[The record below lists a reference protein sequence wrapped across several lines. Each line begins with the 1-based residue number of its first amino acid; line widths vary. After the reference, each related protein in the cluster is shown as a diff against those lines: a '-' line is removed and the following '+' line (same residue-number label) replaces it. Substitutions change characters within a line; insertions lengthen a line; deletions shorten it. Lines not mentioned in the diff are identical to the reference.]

1 MCCSSR
7 CSSCCLSAAYSVI
20 DAGTAATNRDETL
33 CDPHSAAGKLSRAGG
48 RASKLRDCWAHPG
61 VERSSAARIQGPL
74 RWLSPGRRRLRP
86 AWLRVRR
93 VRATQFLT
101 WSPAP
106 DRTRPGVC
114 LPPTPVLQPWWSQHS
129 LVAAGDRCR
138 RALRSPAPPPPPPRS
153 VLILMRFLLRS
164 PGAWAW
170 PFMLVHVVLVA
181 RRHLHRTSPQD
192 RARVQQLLRRS
203 RGRPAR
209 LTPMNGRIY
218 SKPFGA

>member
-1 MCCSSR
+1 MR
-7 CSSCCLSAAYSVI
+7 HFAILY
-20 DAGTAATNRDETL
+20 
-33 CDPHSAAGKLSRAGG
+33 SAAGKLSSPGG
-48 RASKLRDCWAHPG
+48 RASKLRDCWERPG
-61 VERSSAARIQGPL
+61 VERSSAARIQGHFGGFYL
-74 RWLSPGRRRLRP
+74 GGGGFGRRGFGS
-86 AWLRVRR
+86 AGFGRR
-93 VRATQFLT
+93 SSSRGLLHRIARALAF
-101 WSPAP
+101 A
-106 DRTRPGVC
+106 
-114 LPPTPVLQPWWSQHS
+114 LPPAPVLQPWWSQHS

-138 RALRSPAPPPPPPRS
+138 RALRSPPPPHPPPRS

-170 PFMLVHVVLVA
+170 PFMLVQVVLVA

-192 RARVQQLLRRS
+192 RARVPQLLRKS